1 MCWNNSRHYGF
12 CVKTRFLSP
21 TSIITWRTPG
31 WLEPLR
37 GIEFPLRAEGPEV
50 LFVYFIVVLFLLCL
64 LCFRR
69 IYVLVIAEITTDLF
83 VNEADFAGWP
93 TMFSCFTI
101 LHLRSPV
108 GWHARYINICNTGS
122 WEHVKVSD
130 VCPKSIGQCEQVA
143 PVVFDYL
150 PCQFTSQSAARV
162 LHSPVK
168 ITPENSRL
176 SCNVVLSTFTLHL
189 VNLLPAQLLTVLH
202 DYWLRDLNTLRFLQ
216 E

>member
-1 MCWNNSRHYGF
+1 MIRA
-12 CVKTRFLSP
+12 VTRYWVPPQGRGTRSIVCIFHWSFVFTLS
-21 TSIITWRTPG
+21 
-31 WLEPLR
+31 
-37 GIEFPLRAEGPEV
+37 
-50 LFVYFIVVLFLLCL
+50 VVFQT
-64 LCFRR
+64 
-69 IYVLVIAEITTDLF
+69 YVLVIAEITTDLF

-150 PCQFTSQSAARV
+150 PCQFTSQSAARI

>member
-1 MCWNNSRHYGF
+1 MSWNNSRHYGF
-12 CVKTRFLSP
+12 CVDSIPFSNIDHYLANTWMIRAVTRYWVPPQGRGTRCIVCIFHCSYVFTLS
-21 TSIITWRTPG
+21 
-31 WLEPLR
+31 
-37 GIEFPLRAEGPEV
+37 
-50 LFVYFIVVLFLLCL
+50 VVFQT
-64 LCFRR
+64 
-69 IYVLVIAEITTDLF
+69 YVLVIAEITTDLF

-162 LHSPVK
+162 LYSPVK